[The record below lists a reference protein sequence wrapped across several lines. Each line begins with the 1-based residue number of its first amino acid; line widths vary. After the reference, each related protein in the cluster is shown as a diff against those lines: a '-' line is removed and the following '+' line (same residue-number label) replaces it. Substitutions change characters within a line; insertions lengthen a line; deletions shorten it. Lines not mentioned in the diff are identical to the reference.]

1 MAQRKASRQAA
12 SRRAAAAAA
21 ARFRE
26 REEKLEQLAA
36 DFLDA
41 QESIER
47 IGAKYEQKR
56 AALARQQE
64 AEEAAERARGGRAV
78 RQMVTGQG
86 VPKRDAAERLT
97 VSLRQVNEAL
107 SEAGTAPS
115 AGDDDVAQTAEEVP
129 ADGAAG
135 PATVGETAQEPEVDR
150 EPAVAS

>member
-86 VPKRDAAERLT
+86 VPKREAAERLT

-107 SEAGTAPS
+107 SEAGTAP
-115 AGDDDVAQTAEEVP
+115 P
-129 ADGAAG
+129 
-135 PATVGETAQEPEVDR
+135 VGETAQEPEVDR
-150 EPAVAS
+150 EPAVAG